1 MLPRTKVNPLYAA
14 AIWLAAA
21 EC

>member
-21 EC
+21 DC

>member
-1 MLPRTKVNPLYAA
+1 MLPRTKVNPLYTA